1 MKKINYK
8 LRELASRSILVIGV
22 LLSVLVMSYKADG
35 YIIDGDIEAP
45 NGTIVRIAYEYMGR
59 KTVDSTTINNNKM
72 MLKGNLPEAVICTL
86 SNSINQ
92 QQKIIVLQNEHV
104 KLKGSVSKFYYTEIT
119 GAAENELFNAFKEK
133 NIKITADYRRQLERF
148 KVDFHDR
155 TSSVYLEFHRRVD
168 SLTLSFVKANP
179 DAVASSLA
187 IINSHLNSTD
197 FLKAEKC
204 YGFLSQNAKNGY
216 YARRIKSFVD
226 ASKAV
231 EVGRLASNV
240 VLNDIAGTK
249 FDLREYRG
257 KYVLLDF
264 WASWCVPCR
273 EEHPLLRKL
282 NAELKGKNLVFVSI
296 SMDSDQKSWRKAV
309 ADDGLNWIQL
319 NDPLALKGSLAE
331 AYALKALPFNC
342 ILDPQGKIIGTKLRG
357 EALTSFLGNLFLKT
371 E

>member
-8 LRELASRSILVIGV
+8 LRGLASRSILVIAV
-22 LLSVLVMSYKADG
+22 LLSVVVMSYKADS
-35 YIIDGDIEAP
+35 YVIDGDIQAP
-45 NGTIVRIAYEYMGR
+45 NGTIVRISYEYRGSR
-59 KTVDSTTINNNKM
+59 TIDSVAIENNKM
-72 MLKGNLPEAVICTL
+72 ILKGNLPETVVCTL

-104 KLKGSVSKFYYTEIT
+104 KLKGSVSKFYYAEVT
-119 GAAENELFNAFKEK
+119 GAAENELFSTFKEK
-133 NIKITADYRRQLERF
+133 NINITADYRRQLEKS

-155 TSSVYLEFHRRVD
+155 KSTVYLEFHRRVD

-204 YGFLSQNAKNGY
+204 YAFLSPNAKNGY
-216 YARRIKSFVD
+216 YAKRIKSFVD

-231 EVGRLASNV
+231 EVGRQASNV
-240 VLNDIAGTK
+240 LLNDIVGKK

-282 NAELKGKNLVFVSI
+282 NAELIGKNLVFVSI

-309 ADDGLNWIQL
+309 ADDGLTWTQL
-319 NDPLALKGSLAE
+319 NDPLALKGPLAE

-357 EALTSFLGNLFLKT
+357 EALTSFLSNLSLKA